1 MKKKESTYPTW
12 VDKHRK
18 PGTEIRKF
26 GTKFYIYEVSSY
38 YDKVKKKGRKK
49 TGIFLGAIT
58 EAEGFLEAK
67 NVYFN

>member
-1 MKKKESTYPTW
+1 MIKRKSPYPNW

-26 GTKFYIYEVSSY
+26 GEKFYIYEVSSY

-49 TGIFLGAIT
+49 TGKFWVPSQ
-58 EAEGFLEAK
+58 K
-67 NVYFN
+67 RKVSWNHKR